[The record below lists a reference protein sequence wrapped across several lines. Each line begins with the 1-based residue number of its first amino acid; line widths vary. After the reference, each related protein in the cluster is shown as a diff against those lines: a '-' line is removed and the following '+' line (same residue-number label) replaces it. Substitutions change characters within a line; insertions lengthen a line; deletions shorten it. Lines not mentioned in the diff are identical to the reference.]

1 VTGTPAARDP
11 RVAAGVAAGFV
22 AGVGVLLLAQLAGA
36 WLARALGLPVP
47 GSVLGLVL
55 LAALIELRVVPL
67 ALVRPAADFLVR
79 HLALLYVPAGAA
91 LVLHWALVRREWLP
105 IVAGGVASTLA
116 VLVVAGVAYQR
127 LERRS

>member
-1 VTGTPAARDP
+1 MTPSPAG
-11 RVAAGVAAGFV
+11 RVARVVARFV
-22 AGVGVLLLAQLAGA
+22 AGFGVLLLAQLAGG

-55 LAALIELRVVPL
+55 LAALVELRVVPL

-91 LVLHWALVRREWLP
+91 LVLHWGLVRREWLP
-105 IVAGGVASTLA
+105 IVAGGVASTVA
-116 VLVVAGVAYQR
+116 VLVVAGLVYQR
-127 LERRS
+127 LERRT